1 MRKTAMLAGI
11 CAVLLGASAAA
22 DVDLKDFD
30 DDLMKTLGETI
41 KLLEPDINAK
51 NLDAANQEVGV
62 FTDGFKWVEDYFAA
76 KGNAADAVKF
86 AHDSRDLTDAVQKAL
101 AAKNFDAAAAAA
113 RTLSKSCKSCHDVY
127 KPL

>member
-1 MRKTAMLAGI
+1 MRKVAILTGI

-30 DDLMKTLGETI
+30 DDLMKNMGDTI

-51 NLDAANQEVGV
+51 NLEAADQEVAV
-62 FTDGFKWVEDYFAA
+62 FSDGFKWVEDYFTA

-86 AHDSRDLTDAVQKAL
+86 AHDSRDLTSAVQKAL
-101 AAKNFDAAAAAA
+101 AAKDFDAAAGAA
-113 RTLSKSCKSCHDVY
+113 RTLSKSCKGCHDVY

>member
-1 MRKTAMLAGI
+1 MRKTAILAGI
-11 CAVLLGASAAA
+11 CAALLGASAAA
-22 DVDLKDFD
+22 DVDLTDFD
-30 DDLMKTLGETI
+30 DDLMKTMGDTI

-51 NLDAANQEVGV
+51 NLEAADQELAV

-76 KGNAADAVKF
+76 KGNTADAVKF
-86 AHDSRDLTDAVQKAL
+86 AHDSRDLTAAVRKAL
-101 AAKNFDAAAAAA
+101 AAKDFATAAAAA